1 MDIDPNS
8 MIHRFLM
15 SQIKGKKKKDWIVQ
29 VFLDL
34 KHLKLKEDLEII
46 RKTKKL
52 KLKDILNR
60 KIKENAF
67 EELIIQKENH
77 SKVKQIEYD
86 NFEMQKYL
94 KPCEINITK
103 EEAQEIFRLRTR
115 TSDVKANFK
124 GKYENLEC
132 YACNNDEETQKHVI
146 EKCKILNENNEGKIP
161 EYEKIFTGNV
171 KMKQLIVKRFQ
182 ENIKLRES
190 MKIRKI

>member
-1 MDIDPNS
+1 M
-8 MIHRFLM
+8 F
-15 SQIKGKKKKDWIVQ
+15 
-29 VFLDL
+29 
-34 KHLKLKEDLEII
+34 EDL
-46 RKTKKL
+46 
-52 KLKDILNR
+52 N
-60 KIKENAF
+60 N
-67 EELIIQKENH
+67 QKENH
-77 SKVKQIEYD
+77 SKVCNIKH
-86 NFEMQKYL
+86 NSFEMQKYL
-94 KPCEINITK
+94 KPGTMKITK

-132 YACNNDEETQKHVI
+132 YACKNDEETQKHVI

-161 EYEKIFTGNV
+161 EYEEIFTGNV